1 MSEFRLWLHHQI
13 ARLDGRR
20 ERRFV
25 ALAASLIFATLA
37 LGPQALHVVDAAVNQ
52 PDIQVGAVT
61 SPAQNPVRFTA
72 TVLNAVVGQ
81 MQFLVT
87 GSDGAVQTI
96 PGQMISSADPSRW
109 TSADFLG
116 VPGAT
121 YSVKGRG
128 LSTAAT
134 GGIIESQ
141 QAVTFSVFDPNGS
154 QGGSGS
160 SSPPPSQNTFSAE
173 LLQLIAWPGTTP
185 KIEARGQATGFV
197 ADSAGFKAESVTGL
211 AFLGTYAAERAADGT
226 WHALFAVPGGELY
239 KVTFIAHEPGGNHAS
254 LPLEVAVPVA
264 ETSSS
269 GSSGSATNTSSSSNQ
284 TPPPAPVV
292 AMLLPSDG
300 AEVMNPVPLAARVAN
315 ATATNLVFE
324 ILDPAGVTRTLPAG
338 SGGGDWTAMFTGGAG
353 QYRVGAR
360 AFLPNNVVIAPNDFR
375 SFRILADT
383 SSTATS
389 TAPAPTTTATADT
402 APAPIVELF
411 SPVDGADPFPAA
423 VPISA
428 RVRDGVPDKV
438 VAIVIGPDG
447 RETIVIAS
455 KSAAGDYWTSLFEGP
470 DGIYRFRMR
479 ALVAGKDVFS
489 DERRFAIKH
498 PLTAATPPPTPPP
511 TLTPPPTGATT
522 TQTPPPPPPT
532 PLSTTAPL
540 PPSIGN
546 ASETP
551 TNVPIL
557 PRPILKD
564 FPTEPLAIDGS
575 VPEEL
580 LLECRKAGILP
591 ARCTDWLKVR
601 YQSRECLDAG
611 AVTREACIEVLKRLN
626 LPVDEAKTFGMAAA
640 SDIQDAA
647 DAAREVAGQ
656 ALKPADMPP
665 AIGRLLA
672 FQPRPEERW
681 RVLASQDDAAAVL
694 VLDTDGDGL
703 PDDAE
708 RRFGTDPNAA
718 DTDGDGFS
726 DGQEVKNGYNPLG
739 GGTLERPLRG
749 VEKALLEGLPIE
761 DPRGGEAP
769 ADPAFTIAAEAGAAT
784 STGEII
790 RLAGTAAPNSVVTIF
805 VYSYLPIVVTTTTDA
820 NGAWTYDFG
829 SKLADGRHEAYVS
842 VNDDTGKLVAAS
854 SPLAFFVKE
863 AQAVSETDFLR
874 PDVNVEEAPATFSR
888 WFIIGGVAL
897 VLLALA
903 LVFAIIR
910 QTRKEPDIGS
920 GASV

>member
-13 ARLDGRR
+13 ARLDGTR

-52 PDIQVGAVT
+52 PDIRIDDVA
-61 SPAQNPVRFTA
+61 SPAPNPVRFTA
-72 TVLNAVVGQ
+72 TVLNALVGQ

-87 GSDGAVQTI
+87 GSDGATQTI

-109 TSADFLG
+109 ISTDFLG
-116 VPGAT
+116 IPGVT
-121 YSVKGRG
+121 YSVKARG
-128 LSTAAT
+128 LSTTAT
-134 GGIIESQ
+134 GTVVESL
-141 QAVTFSVFDPNGS
+141 QAITFSIFDPNAQQGS
-154 QGGSGS
+154 GGST
-160 SSPPPSQNTFSAE
+160 PPPSGSNSTLTAE
-173 LLQLIAWPGTTP
+173 LLQLIAWPGTEP

-197 ADSAGFKAESVTGL
+197 ADSGYFRAQSVTGL
-211 AFLGTYAAERAADGT
+211 AFLGTYEAERAADGT
-226 WHALFAVPGGELY
+226 WHGLFAVPGGELY
-239 KVTFIAHEPGGNHAS
+239 RVTFVAREPGGEHAS
-254 LPLEVAVPVA
+254 QPLEVAVPVA
-264 ETSSS
+264 EATSSGTTDTTTNTDTSSS
-269 GSSGSATNTSSSSNQ
+269 TSNA

-300 AEVMNPVPLAARVAN
+300 AELTSPVPLAARVAN

-338 SGGGDWTAMFTGGAG
+338 AGGGDWTAMFTGGAG

-360 AFLPNNVVIAPNDFR
+360 AFLPDNVVIAPNDFR
-375 SFRILADT
+375 SFRILAD
-383 SSTATS
+383 ATS
-389 TAPAPTTTATADT
+389 TTTAQTTTDATAETAPAPV
-402 APAPIVELF
+402 VELF
-411 SPVDGADPFPAA
+411 SPVDGAEPFPAA

-455 KSAAGDYWTSLFEGP
+455 KSASGDYWTSLFEGP
-470 DGIYRFRMR
+470 DGIYRFRVR

-498 PLTAATPPPTPPP
+498 PLTATAPPPATSTAALPPP
-511 TLTPPPTGATT
+511 PPPPTGATT
-522 TQTPPPPPPT
+522 PLPPPPPPPT
-532 PLSTTAPL
+532 STTATGEL
-540 PPSIGN
+540 PPTTASGTSTLRSGAPAFDVSIPE
-546 ASETP
+546 A
-551 TNVPIL
+551 
-557 PRPILKD
+557 
-564 FPTEPLAIDGS
+564 LA
-575 VPEEL
+575 E
-580 LLECRKAGILP
+580 ECRAAGILP
-591 ARCTDWLKVR
+591 ARCAEWLKVR
-601 YQSRECLDAG
+601 HQSRECLDAG
-611 AVTREACIEVLKRLN
+611 AVTREACVEILGRLN
-626 LPVDEAKTFGMAAA
+626 IPVDEAKTFGMARA

-647 DAAREVAGQ
+647 DAARGVAGQ

-681 RVLASQDDAAAVL
+681 RVLASRDDAAAVL

-708 RRFGTDPNAA
+708 RRFGTDPDAA

-761 DPRGGEAP
+761 DPRGGETP
-769 ADPAFTIAAEAGAAT
+769 ADPAFTIAAGAGAAT
-784 STGEII
+784 STGEVI
-790 RLAGTAAPNSVVTIF
+790 RLAGTAAPNTVVTIF

-863 AQAVSETDFLR
+863 AQAVSESDFLR

-888 WFIIGGVAL
+888 WFIIGGAAL

-910 QTRKEPDIGS
+910 QARKEPDIGP
-920 GASV
+920 GPSV